1 LYIATDP
8 LYLEGYLKLCTD
20 EKMIRPNSIMYREDF
35 NIWGK
40 SSSLLGAYIGICVDA
55 IYLGGTP

>member
-1 LYIATDP
+1 MN
-8 LYLEGYLKLCTD
+8 LCTD
-20 EKMIRPNSIMYREDF
+20 ENSIRPNSILYREDF